1 MCIKID
7 SRTVYFLLSYFEDI
21 SEPVII
27 HFCSSKELESVLQRS
42 ALGPVNTW
50 MGNLLEIPGAVS
62 FFTSTHKLQRALLIS
77 IVAGDTIQ

>member
-42 ALGPVNTW
+42 ALDLVNTW
-50 MGNLLEIPGAVS
+50 MGNLEIPGAVS
-62 FFTSTHKLQRALLIS
+62 FFTSTHKLQRALLIC
-77 IVAGDTIQ
+77 IVAGDTVQ